1 MLSEKICF
9 SNGITT
15 NDREY
20 CQTTSELFN
29 SKSLYILLER
39 FSNTVIKENP
49 EYDDFLNRYFNDEGY
64 VDIWRIPHLLVDLV
78 TGKCDFHA
86 ALLNDEVFRS
96 KFMSF
101 IGEFYNYCMKKS
113 NLLLIENNH
122 FTDYKGNMF
131 HIRKNQCLY
140 NLIAETYCKV
150 YEKLN
155 SYGDVKRGE
164 E

>member
-9 SNGITT
+9 SNGIAT

-78 TGKCDFHA
+78 TGKCDFHT
-86 ALLNDEVFRS
+86 ALLNDEVFRT

-113 NLLLIENNH
+113 NLLLIENTH
-122 FTDYKGNMF
+122 FTDYKSNMF

-155 SYGDVKRGE
+155 SYGEVKRGE

>member
-1 MLSEKICF
+1 MLSEKVCF
-9 SNGITT
+9 SDKLTT

-20 CQTTSELFN
+20 CQNASEMLK

-49 EYDDFLNRYFNDEGY
+49 EYGDFLNRYFNDEGY
-64 VDIWRIPHLLVDLV
+64 IDIWRIPHLLLDL
-78 TGKCDFHA
+78 TNGKADCHA
-86 ALLNDEVFRS
+86 VLLDDEIFKI

-101 IGEFYNYCMKKS
+101 IGKFYNYCIKNG
-113 NLLLIENNH
+113 NLLVIENDK
-122 FTDYKGNMF
+122 FTDFKSNMF

-140 NLIAETYCKV
+140 NLIADTYSKI

-155 SYGDVKRGE
+155 SYGNIKRGDD
-164 E
+164 